1 MKVNYNRFSELNRD
15 SLIDNDRSQL
25 SCFYVIQMGVE
36 RFLTGDVIT
45 EEHKNLLLELG
56 VLELTEEERVSQ
68 TIVGPFK
75 FNNNGIKETH

>member
-1 MKVNYNRFSELNRD
+1 MKVNYNRLSELNREALT
-15 SLIDNDRSQL
+15 SENREMAS
-25 SCFYVIQMGVE
+25 FYIIQQGVE
-36 RFLTGDVIT
+36 RFLINDDLT
-45 EEHKNLLLELG
+45 EDYKNFLLEMG